1 MSQIRQT
8 ARVMHTEFLTELLIS
23 SFIKLVRNAS
33 HAKIP
38 GMKLQTTER
47 GGVDLASRK
56 GLLIPYFIAFRKL
69 NFAYDIG
76 QGGWI

>member
-1 MSQIRQT
+1 MLQIRQT
-8 ARVMHTEFLTELLIS
+8 APVMHTEFLTELLIL
-23 SFIKLVRNAS
+23 SFIIQFVRNTS

-56 GLLIPYFIAFRKL
+56 GLLILYFIAFRKL
-69 NFAYDIG
+69 NFA
-76 QGGWI
+76 